1 MNLGIIGL
9 PNVGKSTLFN
19 AMTKAGAEAT
29 NYPFSTVEANIGAVS
44 VPDIRLDGLARMYK
58 PQKVTTAIVEFVDIA
73 GLVSGAG
80 RGEGLGNKFL
90 SHIRQVDA
98 LVHVVRCFD
107 DPNVA
112 HVDGE
117 IDPARDVETID
128 FELLFADMDT
138 LEKRMGRA
146 RKLLKG
152 DKKIEADIELYERIY
167 KSLENGVKARR
178 LESGFTSAE
187 RKVYDDLFLLT
198 SKPVM
203 YIANLS
209 EPDVAGYA
217 GNAKYKA
224 LKEIADREEAGLLPL
239 CAKIEAELSELED
252 DEKRLFLAEMG
263 LENPGIDRLIAEGY
277 SLLGLVSFLTAGP
290 KEVRAW
296 TITKG
301 ATASMA
307 AGKIHSDIERGFIRA
322 EVVAYDDLMNAGSY
336 AAARE
341 KAHVR
346 SEGRDY
352 VMRDGDVTLFRF
364 NV

>member
-19 AMTKAGAEAT
+19 AMTKAGAEAS
-29 NYPFSTVEANIGAVS
+29 NYPFSTVEANIGAIP
-44 VPDIRLDGLARMYK
+44 VPDDRLLNLAKMYS
-58 PQKVTTAIVEFVDIA
+58 PQKITAALVEFVDIA

-117 IDPARDVETID
+117 IGPARDVETID
-128 FELLFADMDT
+128 FELIFADMET
-138 LEKRMGRA
+138 VEKRIERTK
-146 RKLLKG
+146 KLLKG
-152 DKKIEADIELYERIY
+152 DKKLEADIAFYEKIY
-167 KSLENGVKARR
+167 KSLEDGVKAKK
-178 LESGFTSAE
+178 LEPDKADQD
-187 RKVYDDLFLLT
+187 RKLFDDLFLLT
-198 SKPVM
+198 AKPVL
-203 YIANLS
+203 YVANMS
-209 EPDVAGYA
+209 EPDLADID
-217 GNAKYKA
+217 GNAHYTA
-224 LKEIADREEAGLLPL
+224 LKKIADAEGAGLLPM
-239 CAKIEAELSELED
+239 CAKIEAEISELED
-252 DEKRLFLAEMG
+252 DEKSMFLSEMG
-263 LENPGIDRLIAEGY
+263 LERPGIDRLVEEGY
-277 SLLGLVSFLTAGP
+277 ALLGLISFLTAGP

-296 TITKG
+296 TIVKG
-301 ATASMA
+301 SRAPQA
-307 AGKIHSDIERGFIRA
+307 AGKIHTDLERGFIRA
-322 EVVAYDDLMNAGSY
+322 EVVAYDDLMKAGTY

-341 KAHVR
+341 KAYVR
-346 SEGRDY
+346 SEGKEY